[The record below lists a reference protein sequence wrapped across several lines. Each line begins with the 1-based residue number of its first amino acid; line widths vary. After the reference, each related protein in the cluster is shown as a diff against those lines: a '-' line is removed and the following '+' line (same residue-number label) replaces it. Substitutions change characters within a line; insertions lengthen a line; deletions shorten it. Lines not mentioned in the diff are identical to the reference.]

1 MSMGR
6 KGIRNA
12 KQLSRKVLD
21 SDKNA
26 RKETNTRCFICDKVG
41 HGWFYCPQK
50 KTGKGCFKCGSEG
63 HQFSKCPQRTT
74 SAISGG
80 WTSAAWDDGEGRAS
94 SVFMMETYVME
105 VEGA

>member
-26 RKETNTRCFICDKVG
+26 REETNTRCFICDKVG

-50 KTGKGCFKCGSEG
+50 KTGKGCFKCGSKE

-74 SAISGG
+74 SAMSGG
-80 WTSAAWDDGEGRAS
+80 WTSAAWDDGEG
-94 SVFMMETYVME
+94 
-105 VEGA
+105 